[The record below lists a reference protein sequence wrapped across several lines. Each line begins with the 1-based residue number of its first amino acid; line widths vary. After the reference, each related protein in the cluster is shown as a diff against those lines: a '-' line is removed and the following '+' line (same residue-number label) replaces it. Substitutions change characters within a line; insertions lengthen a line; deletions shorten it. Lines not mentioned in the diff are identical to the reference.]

1 MWLKCYSINIPLF
14 PSGFRAKKDLDVDRR
29 CHLGGEMDQHG
40 NLVVS
45 FRITLHPPL
54 PLSVQESLLSLHHL
68 LDQVGLEDQGLL
80 RPLSVQEDQD
90 ILEVQLVQAI
100 QVVQV
105 NPIWRNN
112 IINLSLSFQ

>member
-29 CHLGGEMDQHG
+29 CHLGGDMDQHG

-54 PLSVQESLLSLHHL
+54 PLLSQGGDALQDDGH
-68 LDQVGLEDQGLL
+68 DQLPKDFPQ
-80 RPLSVQEDQD
+80 
-90 ILEVQLVQAI
+90 
-100 QVVQV
+100 
-105 NPIWRNN
+105 
-112 IINLSLSFQ
+112 